1 MIKKNMKNAYDTDLE
16 QIDYGKIQKERSKE
30 QEDIEAGIKD
40 PAAKVAPKPEEE
52 EDPVVRINV
61 SLTESTRKRL
71 LAYAKKKKVPYSAL
85 IRLWIDEHCD

>member
-1 MIKKNMKNAYDTDLE
+1 MGKESIFGEAMAKRQKEQKDLEDKLKNA
-16 QIDYGKIQKERSKE
+16 
-30 QEDIEAGIKD
+30 
-40 PAAKVAPKPEEE
+40 PAAKETPEED